1 MDGNH
6 PNRKKDRLNPY
17 TLSIENGASYISFT
31 DGQGVF
37 HKTEISME
45 LYAAFNS
52 FELDDISHMNV
63 ISRHLEQSELTEETL
78 SQRALNPP
86 EPVEDHVYRKILYEE
101 LHNAIAQLP
110 DTQRRRLLLYYFG
123 GYTYEQIA
131 QMEGCKHPAVI
142 KSVAAAEKNIKKY
155 FMGFGTEL

>member
-6 PNRKKDRLNPY
+6 PNRKKDRSNPY
-17 TLSIENGASYISFT
+17 TLSIENSIYYISFT

-37 HKTEISME
+37 HKREISLE

-52 FELDDISHMNV
+52 FELDDISWINEA
-63 ISRHLEQSELTEETL
+63 SRHLSELDFGEEPI
-78 SQRALNPP
+78 SHKIADPS
-86 EPVEDHVYRKILYEE
+86 EPMEDRVYRRIIYQE
-101 LHNAIAQLP
+101 LHKAITQLP
-110 DTQRRRLLLYYFG
+110 EIQRRRLLLYYFG

-131 QMEGCKHPAVI
+131 QMEGCKYPAII

-155 FMGFGTEL
+155 FSK

>member
-1 MDGNH
+1 MDGDH

-17 TLSIENGASYISFT
+17 TLSIENGTYYIAFA
-31 DGQGVF
+31 DGQGIH
-37 HKTEISME
+37 HKQEISTE

-52 FELDDISHMNV
+52 FELDDISQMNV

-78 SQRALNPP
+78 NQRAVNPP
-86 EPVEDHVYRKILYEE
+86 EPVEDHVHRKILYEE

-110 DTQRRRLLLYYFG
+110 DIQRRRLLLYYFG

-131 QMEGCKHPAVI
+131 QMEGCSKMAVKFSI
-142 KSVAAAEKNIKKY
+142 DIAIKKLREK
-155 FMGFGTEL
+155 F